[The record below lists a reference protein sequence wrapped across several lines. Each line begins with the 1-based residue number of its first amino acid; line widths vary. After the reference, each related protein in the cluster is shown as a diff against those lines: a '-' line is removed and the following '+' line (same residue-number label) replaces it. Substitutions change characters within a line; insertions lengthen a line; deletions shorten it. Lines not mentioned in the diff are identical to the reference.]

1 MSDTETETNGAET
14 NGVPEIIR
22 DPNVDSEDMRKIF
35 VGTIAQEV
43 KDDAFK
49 TFFEE
54 KSGGVVQEFVILRKG
69 TKYNIGFVTFETSDL
84 VDEVLS
90 KRTELSLG
98 GQTLDVKRAVPKSL
112 QENGGKERTKKLF
125 MANVPRTGCLAEE
138 IKKYLEARHTNKL
151 GYIESVELVKKK
163 DESGSESEEN
173 KGFGFIKTSTED
185 LADKIAIQNA
195 SFEFGG
201 RKIEVKKSVP
211 TTGERGRGGMFG
223 RGSRGGRGGSRGGGQ
238 QYGKYPDSGG
248 AGYGGYG
255 GWDDGWGGYGQHG
268 AGYDYYGG
276 YGGGYQ
282 SGGRGRGR
290 GRAQRGYQPY

>member
-1 MSDTETETNGAET
+1 MSTETNGTES
-14 NGVPEIIR
+14 NEEPEIIR

-49 TFFEE
+49 IFFEE
-54 KSGGVVQEFVILRKG
+54 KSGGVVQECAILRKG

-84 VDEVLS
+84 VDEILS
-90 KRTELSLG
+90 KRSELSLG
-98 GQTLDVKRAVPKSL
+98 GQTLDVKRAVPKNL
-112 QENGGKERTKKLF
+112 QDNGGKERTKKLF
-125 MANVPRTGCLAEE
+125 MANVPRTGCSAEE
-138 IKKYLEARHTNKL
+138 IKKYLEARHTKKL

-163 DESGSESEEN
+163 DESGTESEEN

-211 TTGERGRGGMFG
+211 TSGDRGRGGKFG

-238 QYGKYPDSGG
+238 QYGQQDSYSGG

-255 GWDDGWGGYGQHG
+255 GWDDGWGGYGQYD

-282 SGGRGRGR
+282 SPQGGRGRGR
-290 GRAQRGYQPY
+290 GRGQRYQPY